1 MEFVFVC
8 VASRYPS
15 LTSKIASQTQVCHE
29 EGKHDKSRHRMPF
42 IMIILREIFRI
53 TSRQY
58 RPVTNFTLATKC
70 VGLYNQLKSAIK
82 KTYLLFMV
90 LLATTDHLPCLVYI
104 FLLVRNSQHMFF
116 ATDTIFAN
124 CFSLNF
130 WTFQQSLN
138 GFGLVPRFGHQ
149 SICAVYIWINS
160 FKMRFKV
167 INPRYRYAKSLT
179 ISQDGYMPI
188 FFLLLFS
195 WHFSCL

>member
-58 RPVTNFTLATKC
+58 RPVCRTLQSVKKC
-70 VGLYNQLKSAIK
+70 NK

-188 FFLLLFS
+188 FFLLFS